1 MNPAALGRG
10 LKGPEEQ
17 MPGKKLVLSLAA
29 IAVLLAAVPALAA
42 EVTPDEYKAQVE
54 PICKAN
60 TQANEKILKGVRE
73 NVKKGDLG
81 KASKQLLDAA
91 KALKKTRG
99 ELLQVPTPS
108 ADAARLTKWLGGVK
122 TEVDLLEAAGRKL
135 AKGEK
140 NGASQMVIRLKSN
153 AMKTNNLVLSYEFH
167 YCKFEPQKFI

>member
-1 MNPAALGRG
+1 
-10 LKGPEEQ
+10 

-29 IAVLLAAVPALAA
+29 FAVLFATVPAFGA

-60 TQANEKILKGVRE
+60 TQANEKKG
-73 NVKKGDLG
+73 KLS
-81 KASKQLLDAA
+81 KASKQLVGAA
-91 KALKKTRG
+91 KALKKTRL
-99 ELLQVPTPS
+99 ELLQIPTPS
-108 ADAARLTKWLGGVK
+108 ADAARLTKWLAGVK

-135 AKGEK
+135 ANGER

>member
-1 MNPAALGRG
+1 
-10 LKGPEEQ
+10 
-17 MPGKKLVLSLAA
+17 MPGKKLMLSVAA
-29 IAVLLAAVPALAA
+29 IAMLFATVPAFAA

-54 PICKAN
+54 PICKIN

-73 NVKKGDLG
+73 NVKQGKLS
-81 KASKQLLDAA
+81 KASRQLFAAA
-91 KALKKTRG
+91 KALKKTRA

-140 NGASQMVIRLKSN
+140 NGASKMVIRLKSN
-153 AMKTNNLVLSYEFH
+153 AVKTNNLVLSYEFH

>member
-1 MNPAALGRG
+1 
-10 LKGPEEQ
+10 
-17 MPGKKLVLSLAA
+17 MPGKKLVSSLAA
-29 IAVLLAAVPALAA
+29 IAVLFAAVPALAA

-60 TQANEKILKGVRE
+60 TQANEKILKGARE
-73 NVKKGDLG
+73 NVKKGNLS
-81 KASKQLLDAA
+81 KASKQLLAAA

-99 ELLQVPTPS
+99 ELLQVPAPS

-122 TEVDLLEAAGRKL
+122 TEVDLLEAAGTKL

-140 NGASQMVIRLKSN
+140 NGASRMVIRLKSN
-153 AMKTNNLVLSYEFH
+153 ATKTNNLVLGYEFH

>member
-1 MNPAALGRG
+1 
-10 LKGPEEQ
+10 
-17 MPGKKLVLSLAA
+17 MPYRKLVLSLAA
-29 IAVLLAAVPALAA
+29 VAVLFAAVPAFAA
-42 EVTPDEYKAQVE
+42 EITPDEYKTQVE

-73 NVKKGDLG
+73 NVKKGNLS
-81 KASKQLLDAA
+81 KASKQLLAAA
-91 KALKKTRG
+91 KALKKTRA

-108 ADAARLTKWLGGVK
+108 ADTTRLTKWLAGVK

-140 NGASQMVIRLKSN
+140 NGASRMVIRLKSN
-153 AMKTNNLVLSYEFH
+153 ATKTNNLVLNYEFR